1 MSHPKKS
8 VNMIDKLLTRP
19 ARLEDL
25 NTLLKF
31 EQGVITAE
39 RPFDPTLDD
48 DPISYYDLRE
58 LITSKDAEVVV
69 VEYESE
75 VIASGYALK
84 KRAFDYLDHE
94 FYSYLGFMYT
104 CPDFRGK
111 GINKII
117 IDTLKNWSHTKGL
130 KEIRLTVYDENKGA
144 IRAYEKVGFK
154 KHIIEMRLE

>member
-8 VNMIDKLLTRP
+8 SVLMEKLLTR
-19 ARLEDL
+19 AATLEDL
-25 NTLLKF
+25 DTLLQF

-39 RPFDPTLDD
+39 RPYDPTLAD
-48 DPISYYDLRE
+48 DPITYYDLKE
-58 LITSKDAEVVV
+58 LITTKDAEVVV

-75 VIASGYALK
+75 LIASGYALK
-84 KRAFDYLDHE
+84 KRANNYLDHE

-111 GINKII
+111 GINKMI
-117 IDTLKNWSHTKGL
+117 IDTLKNWSTANGL
-130 KEIRLTVYDENKGA
+130 KEIRLTVYDENQGA